1 MNIILLPEG
10 IRKGAPTSLS
20 HRHLLVL
27 VLVGLVGLPIFLGAL
42 AYHVVDLYQRTY
54 GQQAYILQTRQ
65 ALAQQ
70 KAAID
75 KARDEAA
82 NHMNALALKMGQ
94 LQAQVLRLNALGARL
109 TRMAGIDQ
117 REFNFDAIVAQGG
130 PENVAATNVQPT
142 LSDSLIALT
151 KDIDRQQERLAAL
164 ESLMLDKKLNA
175 QVMPSGWPAEGGWVS
190 SGFGVR
196 ADPFTGHQA
205 HHEGVDIAARLNSPI
220 HAAGDG
226 VVSFAGD
233 KQRYG
238 LTVEI
243 THASGLTTRYAH
255 TAELMVK
262 VGDKVQ
268 RGRVIARVG
277 SSGRST
283 GPHVHFEVI
292 KNGHA
297 VDPRGYISQ
306 PARRLAAR

>member
-10 IRKGAPTSLS
+10 VRKGVPTSLS
-20 HRHLLVL
+20 HRHLVVI
-27 VLVGLVGLPIFLGAL
+27 VLVGLIALPVFLGAL
-42 AYHVVDLYQRTY
+42 TYHIVDLYERTY
-54 GQQAYILQTRQ
+54 GQEAYITQTRQ

-70 KAAID
+70 KVAID

-117 REFNFDAIVAQGG
+117 REFNFDALVAQGG
-130 PENVAATNVQPT
+130 PENVATSNAQTGLN
-142 LSDSLIALT
+142 DSLVALA

-164 ESLMLDKKLNA
+164 ETLLLDKKLNA

-196 ADPFTGHQA
+196 ADPFTGHSA
-205 HHEGVDIAARLNSPI
+205 HHEGVDIAARLHSPI

-226 VVSFAGD
+226 VVSFAGE
-233 KQRYG
+233 KPRYG
-238 LTVEI
+238 MTVEI
-243 THASGLTTRYAH
+243 THASGLITRYAH
-255 TAELMVK
+255 TSELLVK
-262 VGDKVQ
+262 VGDKVA
-268 RGRVIARVG
+268 RGRTIARVG

-283 GPHVHFEVI
+283 GPHLHFEVI
-292 KNGHA
+292 KNGRA

-306 PARRLAAR
+306 PIRRVASR